1 MCIIADKRDIFS
13 LAGKGEITMG
23 NVQKM
28 LEQQADRIEAT
39 LAAHR
44 TPSRVTGGTVTP
56 RWVRFQV
63 LPAVGSKLSKIK
75 DLNDAL
81 AASLGVPDCRV
92 ARRGAAFDV
101 EIPRDNPKTVRL
113 LPLLKQLTEGGDTIP
128 PVTATLGLADDGAP
142 LLIRL
147 PSPDVGHVLV
157 CGVDGTGK
165 TTLLQDIALSLAMTN
180 EPESLRMVNIDLGGD
195 LDTFTGLPHLAR
207 PIIQDDAEAAE
218 ALLSLACLMDYR
230 CRVGGDFPVVV
241 AIIDELT
248 GLLSGAKLGVQNAI
262 ADILQRGHTVGIYV
276 IAATREPVELDA
288 FPVRI
293 LGKMQN
299 ATEARAA
306 SGWTGTGAERLQ
318 RGGDFIAVAE
328 GRVIRFQA
336 AYVTSDEI
344 DEVID
349 RLQSQSALFPGQ
361 GSTYH
366 PTAIQTATVPSPSDQ
381 LAAALAAG
389 G

>member
-1 MCIIADKRDIFS
+1 
-13 LAGKGEITMG
+13 
-23 NVQKM
+23 
-28 LEQQADRIEAT
+28 
-39 LAAHR
+39 
-44 TPSRVTGGTVTP
+44 
-56 RWVRFQV
+56 
-63 LPAVGSKLSKIK
+63 VGSKLSKIK

-101 EIPRDNPKTVRL
+101 EVPRDTPKTVRL
-113 LPLLKQLTEGGDTIP
+113 LPLLNQLLKDSDTIP
-128 PVTATLGLADDGAP
+128 PVTATLGLAEDGAP

-230 CRVGGDFPVVV
+230 CQVGGDFPVVV

-248 GLLSGAKLGVQNAI
+248 GLLSGAELGVQAAM
-262 ADILQRGHTVGIYV
+262 ADILQRGRTVGIYV
-276 IAATREPVELDA
+276 VAATREPVELDA

-293 LGKMQN
+293 LGKMQS

-318 RGGDFIAVAE
+318 ASGDFIAVAE

-336 AYVTSDEI
+336 AYVSTAEI
-344 DEVID
+344 GPVID
-349 RLQSQSALFPGQ
+349 WLQSRSTLFSDRALADQ
-361 GSTYH
+361 
-366 PTAIQTATVPSPSDQ
+366 PTTVQTAMLPTPIGKGGHTN
-381 LAAALAAG
+381 ALS
-389 G
+389 

>member
-1 MCIIADKRDIFS
+1 
-13 LAGKGEITMG
+13 
-23 NVQKM
+23 
-28 LEQQADRIEAT
+28 
-39 LAAHR
+39 
-44 TPSRVTGGTVTP
+44 
-56 RWVRFQV
+56 
-63 LPAVGSKLSKIK
+63 
-75 DLNDAL
+75 
-81 AASLGVPDCRV
+81 
-92 ARRGAAFDV
+92 
-101 EIPRDNPKTVRL
+101 
-113 LPLLKQLTEGGDTIP
+113 
-128 PVTATLGLADDGAP
+128 
-142 LLIRL
+142 
-147 PSPDVGHVLV
+147 
-157 CGVDGTGK
+157 
-165 TTLLQDIALSLAMTN
+165 MTN

-230 CRVGGDFPVVV
+230 CRNDRKDEGFPAVV

>member
-1 MCIIADKRDIFS
+1 MRK
-13 LAGKGEITMG
+13 
-23 NVQKM
+23 V
-28 LEQQADRIEAT
+28 LEMQANRIEDVLT
-39 LAAHR
+39 MHR
-44 TPSRVTGGTVTP
+44 VQARVTGGTVTP

-63 LPAVGSKLSKIK
+63 LPAVGAKISKIK
-75 DLNDAL
+75 RLNEEL
-81 AASLGVPDCRV
+81 AAALDAGDCRV
-92 ARRGAAFDV
+92 SRRGAAIDV
-101 EIPRDNPKTVRL
+101 EIPRDDPGSVRL
-113 LPLLKQLTEGGDTIP
+113 LPLLNQLQGDGIP

-157 CGVDGTGK
+157 CGVEGTGK

-180 EPESLRMVNIDLGGD
+180 EPESLRMVSIDLGGD
-195 LDTFTGLPHLAR
+195 LGTLTGLPHLPR
-207 PIIQDDAEAAE
+207 LIIQDDAEAAE

-248 GLLSGAKLGVQNAI
+248 GLLSGAELGVQSAM
-262 ADILQRGHTVGIYV
+262 ADILQRGRTVGIYV
-276 IAATREPVELDA
+276 VAATREPVELDA

-293 LGKMQN
+293 LGKMRS

-306 SGWTGTGAERLQ
+306 SRWTGTGAERLQ

-336 AYVTSDEI
+336 AHVTESEI
-344 DEVID
+344 QDVV
-349 RLQSQSALFPGQ
+349 RRVQR
-361 GSTYH
+361 
-366 PTAIQTATVPSPSDQ
+366 
-381 LAAALAAG
+381 
-389 G
+389 